1 MISGPFA
8 MSFRA
13 VLAAS
18 AVFAF
23 ASPAF
28 AQDAPAPAPA
38 PAPAAPATTSPEE
51 AAMEAKG
58 NAFGQRMEQMATEMQ
73 AAMTAAAGDTAK
85 ATTDLNAIAAR
96 YQPDA
101 DAFAADLEM
110 FIAAQSATATPEQQ
124 AQAAQMGPAMVAQ
137 IKSIPNVIKD
147 QALASAAAPAAPVV
161 PQ

>member
-1 MISGPFA
+1 

-23 ASPAF
+23 AAPAF
-28 AQDAPAPAPA
+28 AQEAPA
-38 PAPAAPATTSPEE
+38 PAPAAPAAPATESPEE

-58 NAFGQRMEQMATEMQ
+58 EAFGARMQQMAMEMQ
-73 AAMTAAAGDTAK
+73 TAVTAAAGDTAK
-85 ATTDLNAIAAR
+85 ANTDLDAIVAR

-101 DAFAADLEM
+101 DGFADEVGA
-110 FIAAQSATATPEQQ
+110 FIAAQSASAGAEDQAEMATA
-124 AQAAQMGPAMVAQ
+124 GPAAIAQ
-137 IKSIPNVIKD
+137 IKSIPAMIKG
-147 QALASAAAPAAPVV
+147 QVMASVAAAAAPDV

>member
-1 MISGPFA
+1 

-23 ASPAF
+23 AAPAF

-38 PAPAAPATTSPEE
+38 APAAPATESPEE

-58 NAFGQRMEQMATEMQ
+58 EAFSTRMQQMATEMQ
-73 AAMTAAAGDTAK
+73 TAVTAAGSDSAK
-85 ATTDLNAIAAR
+85 ANTDLDAIVAR
-96 YQPDA
+96 YQPEA
-101 DAFAADLEM
+101 DAFATDLEG
-110 FIAAQSATATPEQQ
+110 FITAQSATATAEEQ

-137 IKSIPNVIKD
+137 IKGIPAMIKS
-147 QALASAAAPAAPVV
+147 QILAAGAGAAAPTV